1 MCMKLISE
9 LRESIKKHCYHH
21 QVIHKSETV
30 VAQSFGIRFNDDNVD
45 ADFRGK
51 YTFSRFKDG
60 DCIVIVWVAACE
72 PVELNG
78 TKCCGIQSQTTGWI
92 QMSDQRSA
100 GTLVRSYSRL
110 NVESVGEE
118 NPQLQSLRGLAQ
130 RFHDKFMAAHSS
142 VLEKALIEEDWKMN
156 STGI

>member
-1 MCMKLISE
+1 MFHCQPQERSCGLESWFEARLHSRCCGCKAAAGDALTQEQEVKPQKKWCMKLISE

-72 PVELNG
+72 P
-78 TKCCGIQSQTTGWI
+78 
-92 QMSDQRSA
+92 
-100 GTLVRSYSRL
+100 
-110 NVESVGEE
+110 
-118 NPQLQSLRGLAQ
+118 
-130 RFHDKFMAAHSS
+130 SS
-142 VLEKALIEEDWKMN
+142 
-156 STGI
+156 